1 MSTENNNLI
10 AQCPNCSADCEFP
23 HAALIGKNPVMC
35 HACSEIFLP
44 AITDETDP
52 DLAQAVAADLAE
64 NGASAPLGGVDHN
77 THSDHAPSDGVDMLC
92 TSCGQYAQISAA
104 QQMAGFETICP
115 HCQGTLAP
123 VDAPTLD
130 ASQIDASA
138 NLANTGLQADPS
150 IGSAG
155 QPTAPDKGLPKK
167 TAAKLPSPRA
177 AAKQAAMMIPAL
189 AKTASKAEK
198 KAHAA
203 LVKKTKKEAALQA
216 RKAIKEAATA
226 AKLAKKQAK
235 AEAKAQR
242 AAMKL
247 AKKGKK
253 GSKPAVNAMTPSA
266 ATSASAAISPSD
278 KAPKKPK
285 GGSGKLGRVAAVLA
299 ILMLIPVIGLGIY
312 VGSNSLMGKPSPL
325 LSDLLDSMAP
335 PPPSSIEAT
344 VIQRARF
351 EARAARYELQ
361 PSDLGMTMLVEV
373 DIANIG
379 TGAGSPDYITIQLLD
394 GNGASL
400 LSWPMNTAAQ
410 DINQGQIATF
420 IARIVEP
427 PAGVSR
433 VKVDVASE

>member
-23 HAALIGKNPVMC
+23 HAALMGKNPVMC

-52 DLAQAVAADLAE
+52 ALAEAVAADLAE
-64 NGASAPLGGVDHN
+64 TDLSADSSH
-77 THSDHAPSDGVDMLC
+77 TAQAAHSQAGIDMLC

-104 QQMAGFETICP
+104 QQLAGFETICP
-115 HCQGTLAP
+115 QCQGTLAP
-123 VDAPTLD
+123 VTPVTPAGADQTALTGTSMEEPHISVVDTPQPQGAPV
-130 ASQIDASA
+130 Q
-138 NLANTGLQADPS
+138 NKP
-150 IGSAG
+150 
-155 QPTAPDKGLPKK
+155 
-167 TAAKLPSPRA
+167 AAKLPSPRA
-177 AAKQAAMMIPAL
+177 AASAAAKQIPAL

-203 LVKKTKKEAALQA
+203 LVKKTKKDAADAA
-216 RKAIKEAATA
+216 RKAIKEAAAA

-235 AEAKAQR
+235 AETKAKR
-242 AAMKL
+242 AADKL

-253 GSKPAVNAMTPSA
+253 PTTSPKA
-266 ATSASAAISPSD
+266 ADAAN
-278 KAPKKPK
+278 KQTKPK
-285 GGSGKLGRVAAVLA
+285 SGPGKLGRIAAILA
-299 ILMLIPVIGLGIY
+299 ILMLVPLIGLGIY
-312 VGSNSLMGKPSPL
+312 VGSNTLMGKPSPL
-325 LSDLLDSMAP
+325 ISDLLDSMAP
-335 PPPSSIEAT
+335 PPPSSVEAT

-394 GNGASL
+394 DNGASL

-410 DINQGQIATF
+410 DINQGQIATYV
-420 IARIVEP
+420 ARIVEP

-433 VKVDVASE
+433 VKVDVASQ